1 MKMTF
6 SLDPQ
11 MVFWPFSTIN
21 RSVTIVQGLCPSS
34 QREVRNRA
42 FGIKICLECFETG
55 SLDRFVG
62 HRNSRLYA

>member
-1 MKMTF
+1 M
-6 SLDPQ
+6 S
-11 MVFWPFSTIN
+11 SN
-21 RSVTIVQGLCPSS
+21 RPLGFAEGVSFRP
-34 QREVRNRA
+34 